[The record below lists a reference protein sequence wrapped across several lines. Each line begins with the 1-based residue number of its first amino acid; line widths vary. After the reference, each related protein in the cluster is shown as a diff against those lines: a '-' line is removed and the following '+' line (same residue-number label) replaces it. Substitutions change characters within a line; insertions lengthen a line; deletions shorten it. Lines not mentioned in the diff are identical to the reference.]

1 MDTHRIRRVSVE
13 VNRGGKT
20 NGLAL
25 LEETSAWANETL
37 LPQIEQVFAS
47 LPESDELI
55 QIERL
60 ELELNA
66 SSASNWGNEIL
77 ARLKWELSAMLLR
90 ISAERTPHKIEERL
104 RPQESFFRNLV
115 YFLQYGV
122 LPWSS
127 AIRSRDDWDEAI
139 TVWLSSI
146 VAADYKSRFIEVL
159 AGPGVPF
166 RFVRSV
172 SLPALQKTMSVFF
185 AVPERTWTDWVED
198 AKRLPWTDE
207 QTMHVTPK
215 VTGQVTPKV
224 TGAGPFAVERLV
236 KSLTEILFEA
246 IADRGFRYEPSLEIQ
261 VVARVLAQ
269 LIREEQI

>member
-1 MDTHRIRRVSVE
+1 ME

-90 ISAERTPHKIEERL
+90 IYAERTPHKIDERL

-115 YFLQYGV
+115 HFLQHGI

-127 AIRSRDDWDEAI
+127 AIRSRDNWDEAI
-139 TVWLSSI
+139 TVW
-146 VAADYKSRFIEVL
+146 RC
-159 AGPGVPF
+159 G
-166 RFVRSV
+166 
-172 SLPALQKTMSVFF
+172 M
-185 AVPERTWTDWVED
+185 
-198 AKRLPWTDE
+198 
-207 QTMHVTPK
+207 
-215 VTGQVTPKV
+215 
-224 TGAGPFAVERLV
+224 
-236 KSLTEILFEA
+236 
-246 IADRGFRYEPSLEIQ
+246 
-261 VVARVLAQ
+261 
-269 LIREEQI
+269 